1 MKIRRLILYFIK
13 VIRNENF
20 ELGNFSNVDL
30 FRIILIWFYRFLRG
44 FIFNLYHL
52 NKFKILFLGRNTS
65 IIGNEKLNFIGNAT
79 IGSNVKISTIGGNI
93 FTLGKNI
100 SIRDYTI
107 IDSFGSLKKES
118 GSLFIGNN
126 VGISEFCYFAIRGN
140 LSIGNDV
147 IIGPGVKIFTENH
160 SFDIKNMSFRLQ
172 EEIRK
177 DVIIGNNVWI
187 GANSTI
193 LSGVN
198 IGSNVVI
205 AAGSVVNK
213 NIESNCIYAGVPAKF
228 IKNLY

>member
-1 MKIRRLILYFIK
+1 VIKNILKIFVK
-13 VIRNENF
+13 KIRNEKIQI
-20 ELGNFSNVDL
+20 GNFSNLD
-30 FRIILIWFYRFLRG
+30 FLRIA
-44 FIFNLYHL
+44 FSRF
-52 NKFKILFLGRNTS
+52 FKLIRGILFLLIRLNKPKYFFLSRKSKLVGFEKMKFRNSTS
-65 IIGNEKLNFIGNAT
+65 IGE
-79 IGSNVKISTIGGNI
+79 NVKISSIGSKAFYFGNN
-93 FTLGKNI
+93 F
-100 SIRDYTI
+100 SIRDYSI
-107 IDSFGSLKKES
+107 IDAFGSIKKES
-118 GSLFIGNN
+118 GELVIGDN

-160 SFDIKNMSFRLQ
+160 SFDIKNMNFRLQ